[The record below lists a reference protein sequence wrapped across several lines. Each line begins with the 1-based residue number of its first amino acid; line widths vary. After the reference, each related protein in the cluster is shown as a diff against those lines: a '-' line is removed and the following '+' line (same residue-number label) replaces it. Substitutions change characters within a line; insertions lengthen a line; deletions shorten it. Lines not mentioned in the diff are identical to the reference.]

1 MRYIESRSKV
11 MKRFSIIINTMRVG
25 AVLTAL
31 FLEVFMAAGCGEDG
45 CPVCATCLEC
55 PACTL
60 VTSIEIE
67 PAVDGIIY
75 DGGEGRAKDSVA
87 DWIVPNTKL
96 LVKNNM
102 SSYPEHNIE
111 VRSIMEFDITSISG
125 TVDEASLELVR
136 DGWENSPDQV
146 ILVLRSYPGDME
158 FKMNDYN
165 RGFPVDTMY
174 YDLGWVVTFDVS
186 DAIRSHIA
194 AGDTCVGFTLRI
206 DPPTNFQTNEP
217 AVVFRSISAGPPP
230 RIKVTQSEII
240 EPE

>member
-1 MRYIESRSKV
+1 MRYIESKGTS
-11 MKRFSIIINTMRVG
+11 MKRFSTIHTMRAG
-25 AVLTAL
+25 AVLTSL
-31 FLEVFMAAGCGEDG
+31 LLVMLMAAGCGEDD
-45 CPVCATCLEC
+45 CPVCMTCPVC

-67 PAVDGIIY
+67 ATVDGIIY

-111 VRSIMEFDITSISG
+111 VRSIMEFDIASITG

-136 DGWENSPDQV
+136 DGWENTPDQV
-146 ILVLRSYPGDME
+146 LLVLRSYPGDME
-158 FKMNDYN
+158 FKINDYN
-165 RGFPVDTMY
+165 RGFPVDTIH

-194 AGDTCVGFTLRI
+194 EGDTCVGFALRI
-206 DPPTNFQTNEP
+206 DPPTNVQTNEP
-217 AVVFRSISAGPPP
+217 AVFFRSISAGPPP
-230 RIKVTQSEII
+230 RIKVTQSKII
-240 EPE
+240 ESE